1 MGKPCP
7 EMTTVRRESL
17 SFSRDRVLHEPMAM
31 ERPLESPATEAAD
44 PRLISGIYNYCHRW
58 CERCSLSDRCAVFRD
73 TREYQREHPDSG
85 ALEQV
90 EDSLRKTMALLAE
103 WCEHE
108 EIDLE
113 TILQEAETEEATS
126 AQNRLDE
133 TIDTDLLLKAA
144 KDYGHRTLDIVEQ
157 LQKVE
162 QLAGWPLHVSAAVE
176 TISWYAFFLSA
187 KIHRALYGLVD
198 RNAHAGDAHAV
209 QNDWNLS
216 AKAARMAIAES
227 CRAWDILLD
236 AGSAEPQSP
245 LRELVG
251 LLQKI
256 DTELAGRFPR
266 AMESVRPGFDEPE
279 VAAGALTTLACFE
292 PRSWQQG

>member
-1 MGKPCP
+1 M
-7 EMTTVRRESL
+7 RYH
-17 SFSRDRVLHEPMAM
+17 RD
-31 ERPLESPATEAAD
+31 
-44 PRLISGIYNYCHRW
+44 
-58 CERCSLSDRCAVFRD
+58 
-73 TREYQREHPDSG
+73 HPDSG

-90 EDSLRKTMALLAE
+90 EDSLQRTMALLAE
-103 WCEHE
+103 WCERE
-108 EIDLE
+108 GIDLE
-113 TILQEAETEEATS
+113 AIQQEAEDEAATS

-133 TIDTDLLLKAA
+133 TIDADLLLKSA

-162 QLAGWPLHVSAAVE
+162 RPAGWPPHVSAAVE
-176 TISWYAFFLSA
+176 TISWYAFFISA
-187 KIHRALYGLVD
+187 KISRALHGLLD
-198 RNAHAGDAHAV
+198 ADAHVDDAHPV

-227 CRAWDILLD
+227 YRAWDILLD
-236 AGSAEPQSP
+236 AGNAEPQSP
-245 LRELVG
+245 LRDLVG
-251 LLQKI
+251 LLQQI

-266 AMESVRPGFDEPE
+266 AMEGVRPGFDEPD